1 MATRS
6 YRSISGPIVLG
17 STSVALSVVLL
28 VGWILVIVRN
38 LQLTQE
44 VVQNT
49 WLMVAGI
56 FSLAVI
62 ISALV
67 LFSVFLVREI
77 LEVRRQTSFIDS
89 VTHELKSPL
98 ASLSLGLQTLE
109 RAALGVEDAAEVR
122 KRMRGDVER
131 LSLFIEDVLDASRVD
146 HGQLAQDVREFDL
159 RELVGRTADAV
170 TRRFGVTSSDITIDV
185 EPGLVL
191 RTDETALDT
200 VVRNLLDNA
209 IKYSERPPRVHVTA
223 KRHQGDLVIEVT
235 DSGIGIPQGLQK
247 RVFERFYRVPEE
259 EVRRR
264 SGTGL
269 GLYVVH
275 ALVRGIGGRLS
286 LRSEGAG
293 RGTTMHVVL
302 PAARVMPSESA

>member
-1 MATRS
+1 
-6 YRSISGPIVLG
+6 
-17 STSVALSVVLL
+17 
-28 VGWILVIVRN
+28 
-38 LQLTQE
+38 
-44 VVQNT
+44 
-49 WLMVAGI
+49 
-56 FSLAVI
+56 
-62 ISALV
+62 
-67 LFSVFLVREI
+67 
-77 LEVRRQTSFIDS
+77 
-89 VTHELKSPL
+89 
-98 ASLSLGLQTLE
+98 
-109 RAALGVEDAAEVR
+109 
-122 KRMRGDVER
+122 
-131 LSLFIEDVLDASRVD
+131 
-146 HGQLAQDVREFDL
+146 
-159 RELVGRTADAV
+159 
-170 TRRFGVTSSDITIDV
+170 RRFGVTPSDITIDV

-209 IKYSERPPRVHVTA
+209 IKYSERPPRVQVTA
-223 KRHQGDLVIEVT
+223 KRHQDDLVIEVT

-302 PAARVMPSESA
+302 PAARVMSSESA

>member
-159 RELVGRTADAV
+159 RELVERTADAV